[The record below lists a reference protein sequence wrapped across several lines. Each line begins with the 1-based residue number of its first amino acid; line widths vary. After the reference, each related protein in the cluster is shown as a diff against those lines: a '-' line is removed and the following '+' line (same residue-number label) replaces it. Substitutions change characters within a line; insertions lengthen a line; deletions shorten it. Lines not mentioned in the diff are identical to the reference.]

1 MPEPPTWQVRAV
13 GVGCADYRS
22 TAHAAAGEE
31 YCLQIAALRV
41 VESHTERFVC
51 RREKLVLHAR
61 ERLGVRVPRYVVAEV
76 DLNQVRL
83 LPNGFP

>member
-1 MPEPPTWQVRAV
+1 MIAVDESGPRPLDELRRAIEL
-13 GVGCADYRS
+13 ARHDDER
-22 TAHAAAGEE
+22 ALEE
-31 YCLQIAALRV
+31 IATLRV
-41 VESHTERFVC
+41 VESRTERFVR

-83 LPNGFP
+83 LPNDFP

>member
-1 MPEPPTWQVRAV
+1 MIAVDASGPRLLDELRRAIEL
-13 GVGCADYRS
+13 ARYD
-22 TAHAAAGEE
+22 EE
-31 YCLQIAALRV
+31 RALEEIATLRV
-41 VESHTERFVC
+41 VESRTERFVR